1 MPDGFLL
8 APERRAVRGRFFLV
22 ATEYEDDMTAPNAN
36 RHRKSMLIRWF
47 GPNRNTHWTIA
58 GSVAVIMLGGYLVY
72 SNRDSNPTTAA
83 PISAP
88 ERTQLPMGPAPLK
101 SEK

>member
-1 MPDGFLL
+1 VQKRFLL
-8 APERRAVRGRFFLV
+8 MQQHM
-22 ATEYEDDMTAPNAN
+22 EDDMTGQHTNEPHKNI
-36 RHRKSMLIRWF
+36 LIRWF

-72 SNRDSNPTTAA
+72 SNRDSNPASTA
-83 PISAP
+83 ISATATTP
-88 ERTQLPMGPAPLK
+88 PATGPTPLK